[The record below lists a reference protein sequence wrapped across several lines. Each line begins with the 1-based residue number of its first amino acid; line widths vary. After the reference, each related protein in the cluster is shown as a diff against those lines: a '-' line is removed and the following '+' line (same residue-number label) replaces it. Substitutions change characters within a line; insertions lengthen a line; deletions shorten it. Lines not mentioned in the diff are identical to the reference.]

1 VALFERGVTAE
12 AGAAAVRA
20 AGGTVERTSAGVG
33 YAVVRAD
40 AGFAERAS
48 RQQALVGA
56 ARNRIVGAAPSQE
69 RPARRKVERLARER
83 ADRTNADGSRRGGRA
98 RPAEPLADLQWNMEQ
113 IGATA
118 SASHR
123 LEKGSRKVLVGIID
137 TGVDGSHPDVA
148 PNFDAELSR
157 NFTKDM
163 PDIDN
168 GEDADGDGVGDEPCE
183 VEGCVDPADVD
194 DDGHGTHVASV
205 IGSPVNG
212 LGVAGVAPNVTLVNI
227 RAGQDSGYFFLQPTL
242 DALTYA
248 GDIGVD
254 VVNLSYYVDP
264 WLYNCTDNPGD
275 SPAERIEQRTVREA
289 TQRAIDYA
297 RGSGVLPV
305 SSMGNGATDLG
316 KPTSDN
322 TSPDYPADAARPRV
336 IDNSCIT
343 VPTETSGVVAV
354 TSTGPSERK
363 AYYSD
368 YGIEQA
374 DVAAPGGDVYDTP
387 NRRRSLAAAILA
399 AYPAALAVKNGDVDE
414 TGEPTTPAVLRDCK
428 GDVCGYYQYLQG
440 TSMASPHA
448 AGVAALIVSAYGRND
463 RAHPG
468 TRTLAP
474 SETERRLLA
483 SARDHAC
490 PEGGSYTYV
499 RVLPTDVTTA
509 PVTHVCEGTTARN
522 GFYGEGIVNA
532 VAAVT
537 GRR

>member
-1 VALFERGVTAE
+1 VQNSRLAGAAVTTALVVTGLVASPVTAGAATGRTSTTTGTASTAVPAAETTSTWVALFERGVTAE

-227 RAGQDSGYFFLQPTL
+227 RAG
-242 DALTYA
+242 
-248 GDIGVD
+248 
-254 VVNLSYYVDP
+254 
-264 WLYNCTDNPGD
+264 
-275 SPAERIEQRTVREA
+275 RTAA
-289 TQRAIDYA
+289 T
-297 RGSGVLPV
+297 
-305 SSMGNGATDLG
+305 SSC
-316 KPTSDN
+316 S
-322 TSPDYPADAARPRV
+322 RP
-336 IDNSCIT
+336 
-343 VPTETSGVVAV
+343 
-354 TSTGPSERK
+354 STR
-363 AYYSD
+363 
-368 YGIEQA
+368 
-374 DVAAPGGDVYDTP
+374 
-387 NRRRSLAAAILA
+387 
-399 AYPAALAVKNGDVDE
+399 
-414 TGEPTTPAVLRDCK
+414 
-428 GDVCGYYQYLQG
+428 
-440 TSMASPHA
+440 
-448 AGVAALIVSAYGRND
+448 
-463 RAHPG
+463 
-468 TRTLAP
+468 
-474 SETERRLLA
+474 
-483 SARDHAC
+483 
-490 PEGGSYTYV
+490 
-499 RVLPTDVTTA
+499 
-509 PVTHVCEGTTARN
+509 
-522 GFYGEGIVNA
+522 
-532 VAAVT
+532 
-537 GRR
+537 